1 MGGAQVPGHQ
11 AYHIPDSKF
20 PVTDRITTAG
30 GPAARQQS
38 QTRRMQIA
46 NGRGADSSL
55 QSRRIGS
62 RSAVVAKQR
71 LPSGN
76 WDENIRVK
84 RLNSAT

>member
-1 MGGAQVPGHQ
+1 MGGVQVHGHQ

-20 PVTDRITTAG
+20 PVTDRTTDAG

-38 QTRRMQIA
+38 LTRRMQIA

-55 QSRRIGS
+55 PSQRIGS
-62 RSAVVAKQR
+62 RSAVVAKQG

-76 WDENIRVK
+76 WDDNIRVK
-84 RLNSAT
+84 P